1 MVFTLHAVL
10 LLVLAGAIC
19 VIGDEQQY
27 AKAFF
32 LETFSPGWEQ
42 RWQYTN
48 VKKYKG
54 RFNNIKQEALQ
65 DEAIQVGLSWLVL
78 SIATIEFASF
88 FCQIHWNQE
97 SFVCCSPHGHAA
109 CRLQLLMCT
118 TALQHCLMRPC
129 IPGMA
134 WSCSMKCAFLRG
146 TPAGVPTSSC
156 CQHRCQG
163 RP

>member
-1 MVFTLHAVL
+1 MVFASHAVL

-78 SIATIEFASF
+78 SIAAIEFAKF
-88 FCQIHWNQE
+88 FVNFSGIKKVL
-97 SFVCCSPHGHAA
+97 FVA
-109 CRLQLLMCT
+109 LLT
-118 TALQHCLMRPC
+118 VTL
-129 IPGMA
+129 
-134 WSCSMKCAFLRG
+134 
-146 TPAGVPTSSC
+146 PAGSNC
-156 CQHRCQG
+156 
-163 RP
+163 